1 MPVSPARSCGLGRVR
16 AFSGDIK
23 GKNLDKLEKMQETV
37 GTTLLKALL
46 LELKMQSPR
55 FNTMDEGKQQEV
67 IDRMRGQVEEEIKNV
82 VAEVAARSFQSVKA
96 KINSV
101 MFKEGVK
108 VVLEIADKT
117 EGAHAV
123 ADSVG
128 GAVMLVLANLEEF
141 TGGMELVKPPAKQ
154 RDAFKDDD
162 DARAD

>member
-1 MPVSPARSCGLGRVR
+1 MTKSLAQIEES
-16 AFSGDIK
+16 
-23 GKNLDKLEKMQETV
+23 V

-55 FNTMDEGKQQEV
+55 FQTMDEEKQQEV
-67 IDRMRGQVEEEIKNV
+67 IDRLRGQVAEEIKNV
-82 VAEVAARSFQSVKA
+82 VAAVSARSFASVNA
-96 KINSV
+96 KIVSV
-101 MFKEGVK
+101 TFKEGVK
-108 VVLEIADKT
+108 VQLEIADKS

-141 TGGMELVKPPAKQ
+141 TGGMAESVKPTAKQ
-154 RDAFKDDD
+154 RDAFKDDG